1 MIDAV
6 GEARDELDRILQVI
20 KHTTRHTDI
29 EVRLITLQIRYSIT
43 TQKLDTPEL
52 QDFLDDQTLQ
62 KGPGVGFDGDDL
74 RRAGLFQHVA
84 MAAFKW
90 TEFKDAPTCDPAN
103 RRDPLTDSR
112 VLKCFN

>member
-20 KHTTRHTDI
+20 KHPTRHTDI

-62 KGPGVGFDGDDL
+62 KGPVL
-74 RRAGLFQHVA
+74 ASTA
-84 MAAFKW
+84 TICAA
-90 TEFKDAPTCDPAN
+90 PAC
-103 RRDPLTDSR
+103 SSM
-112 VLKCFN
+112 